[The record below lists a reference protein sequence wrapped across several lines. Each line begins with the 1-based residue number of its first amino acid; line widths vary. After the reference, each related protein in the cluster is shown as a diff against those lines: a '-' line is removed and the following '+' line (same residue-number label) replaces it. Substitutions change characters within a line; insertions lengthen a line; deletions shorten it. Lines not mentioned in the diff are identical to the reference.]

1 MENSSLHIPLNDS
14 SPSGQSSSHSHT
26 IDSTS
31 KSDKVIL
38 FPPESDLQKQLFE
51 WSPEKVQ
58 ELSERTRRIIKTEKR
73 TDYESN
79 LLYEHIKNFTYF
91 ETFNERHTNKFF
103 EKNAFLQLCQRL
115 KFQKMKGGRAV
126 FREGDPSNGKMYILL
141 SGEVSSVVKKT
152 PKGSIFGKSPLHVSK
167 LESQTSKGFRHAV
180 RLNELEIEEIMSTH
194 RSRIDV
200 PSPVHPSGGESKFH
214 KEHQRR
220 KSIFDPNKNGGDSGT
235 GTHNSLRSEEDIAPV
250 PLKPDPKG
258 IVHERR
264 LSRFTTENSPYVN
277 NASPPGG
284 ESSNEKRR
292 GSFRMAPDTNLLKQA
307 FKASRYHNDHTP
319 QISDASSPRASL
331 KSKFKLAG
339 NLALNTI
346 RMGKFSAFGKANGP
360 ISPTSAMSGRSNIN
374 PFRNS
379 DQQEGNTTEEDRD
392 SDIDVEE
399 LVSRHGILDKKIE
412 KGGFFGEREFTN
424 KLTRDCTILTNT
436 YCEFLVITKRDFQYI
451 SENFDSKRAQT
462 IKFITDF
469 IPDLENIGT
478 YEQMDRIIQTLQERT
493 FERGSLITTEG
504 EYGNQF
510 FILCE
515 GSCEIVKNIKIDET
529 SAAKDS
535 LSILKKMVRVG
546 HKHADQIS
554 ICKLQKGVYL
564 GEEILYSKSHCYN
577 FSIRVDSA
585 TAKVFAISRDS
596 FTIRYP
602 PTTQYEVQKL
612 FQVKRNKYITL
623 LKDRIE
629 SKYPDLQIVQDPEIP
644 EKAKEFA
651 LATHPLVLGTKVE
664 RVKDPEQVEKEFVKQ
679 AQKENR
685 PQSTLRNNRLL
696 MALGQEEPQRSQSVD
711 VTCQKRWYKTI
722 DVSQI
727 KHDINPYARSFVVP
741 PQASASHVHK
751 GRNLKSRG
759 GSQNHNHINESLEA
773 SREVPK
779 GILKDIRVHRGGSL
793 PFNSTAYVSS
803 SPKDFDKMMFD
814 IERDRARKMDLR
826 GAVEL
831 KENFYHS
838 AMMTKKNSNE
848 KVKKES
854 VSFDTGP
861 GTKPIL
867 DLHIDELLEGDPRAQ
882 KTHRIKMQLA
892 LGRSPATDL
901 NNSVRASPDGKNFGI
916 TTLFKKAKKKLKRKF
931 KMDPNMTFSITL
943 RNHAWDTLMK
953 TKIQEKEPEP
963 TIVKEQFT
971 EASQEVTK
979 RSTFRP
985 FSQQERLRSADP
997 FNQTRTKVVIH
1008 EEPAPTVVVREPLRR
1023 PYTTGYPSRGREG
1036 ERNYKYSSISN
1047 VSIDASKSELVRN
1060 ESQNVDYTQKQ
1071 AILHGV
1077 EQPKNAMTML
1087 KKKHKQLLQLRGKG
1101 LGNNLATNVHNQK
1114 MIFIDLSKI
1123 PQELAQKFGY

>member
-26 IDSTS
+26 IDSSS

-51 WSPEKVQ
+51 WSPEKAQ

-91 ETFNERHTNKFF
+91 ETFNERNTNMFF
-103 EKNAFLQLCQRL
+103 EKNAFLHLCQRL

-126 FREGDPSNGKMYILL
+126 YREGDPSNGKMYILL
-141 SGEVSSVVKKT
+141 SGEASSVVKKT
-152 PKGSIFGKSPLHVSK
+152 PKGSIFGKSSLHVSK
-167 LESQTSKGFRHAV
+167 LESSTSKGFRHAV
-180 RLNELEIEEIMSTH
+180 RLNELEIEEILSTH
-194 RSRIDV
+194 RSNRIDSPLPAA
-200 PSPVHPSGGESKFH
+200 PSGESKFQ

-220 KSIFDPNKNGGDSGT
+220 RSIFDPNQNGGDSGP
-235 GTHNSLRSEEDIAPV
+235 GTHNSLRSEEDVAP
-250 PLKPDPKG
+250 LRPDPKA

-264 LSRFTTENSPYVN
+264 LSRFTTENSPQVN
-277 NASPPGG
+277 VSPNGG
-284 ESSNEKRR
+284 ETSNEKRR

-319 QISDASSPRASL
+319 QISDASSPKASL
-331 KSKFKLAG
+331 KSKFKQVG
-339 NLALNTI
+339 NLTLNTI
-346 RMGKFSAFGKANGP
+346 RMGKFSAFGKGNLP
-360 ISPTSAMSGRSNIN
+360 VSPTSALSGRSGVN
-374 PFRNS
+374 PFRKGS
-379 DQQEGNTTEEDRD
+379 DQQDGNTTEEDRD

-399 LVSRHGILDKKIE
+399 LVSRHGFLDKKIE

-424 KLTRDCTILTNT
+424 KLTRDSTILTNT
-436 YCEFLVITKRDFQYI
+436 YCEFLVITKRDFQFI

-515 GSCEIVKNIKIDET
+515 GSCEIIKNVKIDET
-529 SAAKDS
+529 STAKDS

-546 HKHADQIS
+546 HTHADQVS
-554 ICKLQKGVYL
+554 ICKLQKGVYM

-602 PTTQYEVQKL
+602 PATQYEVQKL

-629 SKYPDLQIVQDPEIP
+629 SKFPDLQIIENPEIP

-664 RVKDPEQVEKEFVKQ
+664 RVKDPEQVEKEFIKS
-679 AQKENR
+679 ARKENR
-685 PQSTLRNNRLL
+685 PASTMRNNRLL

-711 VTCQKRWYKTI
+711 VTCQKRLYKTI

-751 GRNLKSRG
+751 GRNLRTRNGSRN
-759 GSQNHNHINESLEA
+759 QNDEPVVEA
-773 SREVPK
+773 SREMPK

-838 AMMTKKNSNE
+838 ALITKKNFNE

-854 VSFDTGP
+854 VSFDTGA

-867 DLHIDELLEGDPRAQ
+867 DLHIDELLENDPRAQ

-892 LGRSPATDL
+892 LGRSPDTAL
-901 NNSVRASPDGKNFGI
+901 QNSVRASPEGKNFGI

-931 KMDPNMTFSITL
+931 KMDPNLTFSITL

-953 TKIQEKEPEP
+953 TKVQEKEPDQM
-963 TIVKEQFT
+963 IAKEEFT

-997 FNQTRTKVVIH
+997 FNQTRTKVVVH
-1008 EEPAPTVVVREPLRR
+1008 EPAPTVVVKEPLRR
-1023 PYTTGYPSRGREG
+1023 PYTTGYPARGKEG

-1071 AILHGV
+1071 AILHGS
-1077 EQPKNAMTML
+1077 EQPKNAISML

-1114 MIFIDLSKI
+1114 MIVIDLSKI